1 MSSGTRAFRVAATG
15 ARVITGVAVIAACVV
30 GVATAVHAPWPVVE
44 HDPAQVEVTPVPGD
58 STLVC
63 NGDLRA
69 LGRDSS
75 APLDMLSAASP
86 TLTTGGTGGDP
97 AAEGLAMTDLPDA
110 GGPQVLTGAVD
121 GRSVPLIAGAESVTI
136 AADDLAGYAALPC
149 GVPRL
154 ESWLVGG
161 SIDTGTEDIVTLTN
175 AADVPSTVTLSVY
188 GPARSTRTVIV
199 PARSQAAL
207 PLTSFATGNDVPVVK
222 VSAVGAP
229 VRAALQSSLVRVLD
243 PAGIDLQDSVAGP
256 QQKLVFSGVQAF
268 AASGDDAEMA
278 VLRVLSP
285 GVAARVQVT
294 VRAEGA
300 TGAADEFT
308 VPVEADLPSQV
319 SLSGLEPGQYTVEV
333 ESDVPLVAAI
343 RQQDGFGLDS
353 DFAWVMPSPE
363 LDVDVVFAVPAGPDA
378 RLQLA
383 NTSDRDATVTL
394 ESLDGGQ
401 PQEIVIP
408 AGRTGGL
415 EVPGRTTYRMQTTAP
430 VHAAVTLTGPG
441 AIAVLP
447 VQASGAGEK
456 PITVYP

>member
-1 MSSGTRAFRVAATG
+1 MSSGNRAIRVAATS

-30 GVATAVHAPWPVVE
+30 GVATAVHAPWPTVE

-58 STLVC
+58 SVLVC

-69 LGRDSS
+69 LGRDAS

-86 TLTTGGTGGDP
+86 TVTTGGTDGRP
-97 AAEGLAMTDLPDA
+97 VSEGLAVTDLPDA
-110 GGPQVLTGAVD
+110 EGPQLLTGPVD
-121 GRSVPLIAGAESVTI
+121 GRTAPLIAGAESVTI

-154 ESWLVGG
+154 ESWLIGG

-175 AADVPSTVTLSVY
+175 ASEVPSTVTLSVY
-188 GPARSTRTVIV
+188 GAARSTRTVIV
-199 PARSQAAL
+199 PPRSQTAL
-207 PLTSFATGNDVPVVK
+207 PLTSFAAGNDLPVVK

-256 QQKLVFSGVQAF
+256 QQKLVFTGVQAL
-268 AASGDDAEMA
+268 AANGDDAEMA
-278 VLRVLSP
+278 VLRVLAP
-285 GVAARVQVT
+285 GADARVQVT
-294 VRAEGA
+294 VQAEGA
-300 TGAADEFT
+300 TGPADEFT
-308 VPVEADLPSQV
+308 VPVDADLPAQV

-333 ESDVPLVAAI
+333 EADVPLIAGV

-353 DFAWVMPSPE
+353 DFAWVTPAPE
-363 LDVDVVFAVPAGPDA
+363 IDVDVVFAVPAGPDA

-383 NTSDRDATVTL
+383 NTSDQTATVTI
-394 ESLDGGQ
+394 EPLDGGES
-401 PQEIVIP
+401 QEVVIP
-408 AGRTGGL
+408 AGETGGIA
-415 EVPGRTTYRMQTTAP
+415 VAGRTTYRMQTTAP
-430 VHAAVTLTGPG
+430 VHAAVSLSAPG
-441 AIAVLP
+441 ALAVLP
-447 VQASGAGEK
+447 VQASSGGEK

>member
-15 ARVITGVAVIAACVV
+15 ARVITGIAVIGACVV
-30 GVATAVHAPWPVVE
+30 GVAAAVHAPWPVIAHE
-44 HDPAQVEVTPVPGD
+44 PAQVDVAPVPGD
-58 STLVC
+58 SVLVC

-75 APLDMLSAASP
+75 APLDMLSAGSP
-86 TLTTGGTGGDP
+86 SLTTGGTGGDP
-97 AAEGLAMTDLPDA
+97 TSEGLAVTDTPDA
-110 GGPQVLTGAVD
+110 GEPQVLTGAVD
-121 GRSVPLIAGAESVTI
+121 GRTAPLIAGAESVTI

-161 SIDTGTEDIVTLTN
+161 SIDTGAEDIVTLTN
-175 AADVPSTVTLSVY
+175 AAEVPSTVTLSVY

-199 PARSQAAL
+199 PARSQTAL

-222 VSAVGAP
+222 VSASGAP

-256 QQKLVFSGVQAF
+256 QQKLVFTGVQAF
-268 AASGDDAEMA
+268 AAGGDDPEMA

-285 GVAARVQVT
+285 GVDARVQVK
-294 VRAEGA
+294 VQAEGS
-300 TGAADEFT
+300 TGTADEFI
-308 VPVEADLPSQV
+308 VPVDADLPSQV

-333 ESDVPLVAAI
+333 EADVPLIAGI

-353 DFAWVMPSPE
+353 DFAWVMPAPE
-363 LDVDVVFAVPAGPDA
+363 IDADVVFSVPSGSGA

-383 NTSDRDATVTL
+383 NTSDRDATVTI

-401 PQEIVIP
+401 PQEIVIA
-408 AGRTGGL
+408 AGETGGL
-415 EVPGRTTYRMQTTAP
+415 EVAGQTTYRMQTTAP
-430 VHAAVTLTGPG
+430 VHAAVSLTAPG
-441 AIAVLP
+441 ALAVLP
-447 VQASGAGEK
+447 VQPSGGGEK

>member
-1 MSSGTRAFRVAATG
+1 MSRGNRAFRVAATS
-15 ARVITGVAVIAACVV
+15 ARVVTGVAVIAACVV
-30 GVATAVHAPWPVVE
+30 GVAAAVHAPWPVIA

-58 STLVC
+58 SVLVC

-86 TLTTGGTGGDP
+86 SLTTGGTGGDP
-97 AAEGLAMTDLPDA
+97 DSEGLAVTDLADS
-110 GGPQVLTGAVD
+110 GEPQVLTGPVD
-121 GRSVPLIAGAESVTI
+121 GRTAPLIAGAESITI

-161 SIDTGTEDIVTLTN
+161 STATGTEDIVTLTN
-175 AADVPSTVTLSVY
+175 AAEVPSTVTLSVY
-188 GPARSTRTVIV
+188 GTTRSTRTVIV
-199 PARSQAAL
+199 PARSQTAL
-207 PLTSFATGNDVPVVK
+207 PLTSFASGNDLPVVE

-256 QQKLVFSGVQAF
+256 QQKLVFTGVQGFEAN
-268 AASGDDAEMA
+268 GDDAEMA

-285 GVAARVQVT
+285 GSDARAQVT
-294 VRAEGA
+294 VRAAGSTSPAE
-300 TGAADEFT
+300 EFT
-308 VPVEADLPSQV
+308 VPVEADLPAQV

-333 ESDVPLVAAI
+333 EADVPLIAGV

-353 DFAWVMPSPE
+353 DFAWVMPAPE
-363 LDVDVVFAVPAGPDA
+363 IDVDVVFAVPSGPGA

-383 NTSDRDATVTL
+383 NTSDQEVTVAI
-394 ESLDGGQ
+394 EPVDGGQ

-408 AGRTGGL
+408 AGETGGI
-415 EVPGRTTYRMQTTAP
+415 EVAERTTYRMQTTGP
-430 VHAAVTLTGPG
+430 VHAALSLAAPG
-441 AIAVLP
+441 ALAVLP
-447 VQASGAGEK
+447 VQSSAGGEK

>member
-1 MSSGTRAFRVAATG
+1 MSNGNRAFRVVATG
-15 ARVITGVAVIAACVV
+15 ARVITGVAVVAACVV
-30 GVATAVHAPWPVVE
+30 GVAAAVHAPWPVVAHE
-44 HDPAQVEVTPVPGD
+44 PAQVVVTPAPGD

-75 APLDMLSAASP
+75 APLDMLSASSP
-86 TLTTGGTGGDP
+86 SLTTGGTGGDP
-97 AAEGLAMTDLPDA
+97 ASEGLAVTDTPDA
-110 GGPQVLTGAVD
+110 GDPQVLTGPVD
-121 GRSVPLIAGAESVTI
+121 GRTAPLIAGSESFTI

-175 AADVPSTVTLSVY
+175 AAEVPSTVTLSVY

-199 PARSQAAL
+199 PARSQTAL

-256 QQKLVFSGVQAF
+256 QQKLVFTGVQAF

-285 GVAARVQVT
+285 GVDARIQVKVQ
-294 VRAEGA
+294 AQGA
-300 TGAADEFT
+300 TGPADEFT
-308 VPVEADLPSQV
+308 VPVDADLPSQV
-319 SLSGLEPGQYTVEV
+319 SLSGLEPGQYTVEI
-333 ESDVPLVAAI
+333 ESDVPLIAGV

-353 DFAWVMPSPE
+353 DFAWVMPAPE
-363 LDVDVVFAVPAGPDA
+363 IDVDVVFAVPAGPDA
-378 RLQLA
+378 RLQVA
-383 NTSDRDATVTL
+383 NTSDREATVTL
-394 ESLDGGQ
+394 EPLGGGQ
-401 PQEIVIP
+401 SQEIVVP
-408 AGRTGGL
+408 AGETGGI
-415 EVPGRTTYRMQTTAP
+415 EVADRMTYRMQTTAP
-430 VHAAVTLTGPG
+430 VHAAVSLAAPG
-441 AIAVLP
+441 ALAVLP
-447 VQASGAGEK
+447 VQPSAGGEK
-456 PITVYP
+456 PVTVYP